1 MAKREGQKKKRGSA
15 LIKIIVSLCI
25 AYFMFSLIA
34 SRIELSS
41 KNRELEQIQVQVE
54 QQRIENKE
62 TERLISMNEDKK
74 YIERIA
80 RDKLDY
86 AYPDER
92 VFIDISGTK

>member
-1 MAKREGQKKKRGSA
+1 
-15 LIKIIVSLCI
+15 
-25 AYFMFSLIA
+25 MFSLIA

-41 KNRELEQIQVQVE
+41 KNRELEQIQVKVE